1 MLTKSQK
8 AVLDSIPIG
17 GVAYLSHD
25 HVSGRLSIVNGTERK
40 TVQRDTF
47 HAIIRH
53 LAKVPSGYS
62 SIDHYQR
69 KVGE

>member
-8 AVLDSIPIG
+8 AVLDSIPPG

-25 HVSGRLSIVNGTERK
+25 HVSGRVSIVNGTARK

-53 LAKVPSGYS
+53 LVQVPSGYS

-69 KVGE
+69 KEGE